1 MKKLKSIFSLGLM
14 FILLMSMNVTASAES
29 SITYNGQENGFDFQ
43 PGSDYTDTDLFD
55 NFKDVMPG
63 DVLTETITFTNSAAD
78 SDFVNLYMKAVA
90 HDEESNPLTYSEETE
105 NTDGKDE
112 QNVDGER
119 DETVA
124 TMSDFLSQ
132 LTLTVYNGDELI
144 YEGTPDSTGSLTDF
158 KLLGTFRSGE
168 TTTLT
173 AELSV
178 PAELGNEYA
187 NRVGEVDWVFHVEAY
202 SESQLTVR
210 KVWSDGNSNHEA
222 ESVKVNLLKDGEAAE
237 TIELNA
243 ENNWAYTF
251 DKLVEGY
258 EWTAEEAKESIP
270 EGYTVKYSTEG
281 NVTTITNEK
290 NETPVNPDSKNPV
303 NITVNKVWSN
313 DDSNSRPSS
322 VSVTLYNGGTA
333 YATVELNAS
342 NNWSY
347 TWEKLDGNGNWQILE
362 TNIPNGY
369 TPSYSVNGTTITVT
383 NTKSL
388 IQTGQNN
395 LPIIICGGLGI
406 ILVILGVI
414 VFSKK
419 KRNKA

>member
-14 FILLMSMNVTASAES
+14 FILLMSVNVTASAES

-43 PGSDYTDTDLFD
+43 PGSDYTDTDLFN

-63 DVLTETITFTNSAAD
+63 DVLTETITFTNSATD

-90 HDEESNPLTYSEETE
+90 HDEESNPLTYNEETE
-105 NTDGKDE
+105 NAEGKDE
-112 QNVDGER
+112 QNVEGER

-132 LTLTVYNGDELI
+132 LTMKVYNGDELI

-168 TTTLT
+168 STTLT
-173 AELSV
+173 VELSV

-210 KVWSDGNSNHEA
+210 KVWSDGNSNHDG
-222 ESVKVNLLKDGEAAE
+222 ESVKVNLLKDGEVAE
-237 TIELNA
+237 TVELNA

-251 DKLVEGY
+251 DKLVESY
-258 EWTAEEAKESIP
+258 EWTAEEANVP
-270 EGYTVKYSTEG
+270 DGYTVKYATEG

-290 NETPVNPDSKNPV
+290 NETPVNPDSNKNPV

-313 DDSNSRPSS
+313 DDANSRPSS
-322 VSVTLYNGGTA
+322 ASVTLYNGGTA

-347 TWEKLDGNGNWQILE
+347 TWEKLDGKGNWQILE

-369 TPSYSVNGTTITVT
+369 TPSYSVSGSTITVT

-395 LPIIICGGLGI
+395 LPIMICGGLGI

-419 KRNKA
+419 KRGKA